1 MVRISE
7 IQQFAEFLEISVP
20 FATFT
25 YFTEVLVNRK
35 RPLYTPPPQFYI
47 TIVTNFS

>member
-35 RPLYTPPPQFYI
+35 RPLYTPPKFYV
-47 TIVTNFS
+47 TIVTNLS

>member
-35 RPLYTPPPQFYI
+35 RPLYTPPPPPQILHNHCY
-47 TIVTNFS
+47 